1 MDEWSTVGTNTN
13 VQEKLTC
20 RHLLQL
26 RTCVVF
32 VKKLSYLRKRSGPYP
47 DEEVSRQSARYLT
60 AFARCGRSGFEN

>member
-32 VKKLSYLRKRSGPYP
+32 VKKLSYLRKRS
-47 DEEVSRQSARYLT
+47 ALILMKRYRDNQL
-60 AFARCGRSGFEN
+60 AI